1 MRREHLEQ
9 IGPFGRILTFLL
21 IGLASLGLSTLVT
34 GCGTSAKRNLSTAVE
49 NHRTVEVTTP
59 MTFYVDNH
67 KWSKKEADRVFDIWS
82 IETHL
87 KSNLTGKRLLS
98 INPKSD
104 RILLT
109 YDFRLTAG
117 EQQRVTLVVRDFTVT
132 NKKRHKQVNS
142 AYVNGKKYDF
152 RH

>member
-1 MRREHLEQ
+1 MRKHLT
-9 IGPFGRILTFLL
+9 IAALL
-21 IGLASLGLSTLVT
+21 AGLALVAAGTLAT
-34 GCGTSAKRNLSTAVE
+34 GCGTSARRNLSTTVD
-49 NHRTVEVTTP
+49 NHRTEEVNSH

-67 KWSKKEADRVFDIWS
+67 KWSRKEADRVFDAW
-82 IETHL
+82 TVDAHL
-87 KSNLTGKRLLS
+87 KGNITGKRLLS

-117 EQQRVTLVVRDFTVT
+117 NQQRVTLVVRDFEVT